1 MKSSNALMVIMAAP
15 IIGQV
20 INTAFHVIWNH
31 ATKAKGHL
39 GSIIFC
45 FLMGWFVQIL
55 LTSGA
60 LCQCNASTNDW
71 VGAFTLNSASTIGFG
86 YCYFTFVN
94 LLKTSLR
101 IRILVEIEQNGS
113 QGMTANALRRLYDA
127 KDVTTMRIIR
137 LRNWRQIKQWGDN
150 LYPEGWAFLTLGRV
164 LRLLKMIM
172 RLPITPEILT

>member
-1 MKSSNALMVIMAAP
+1 MVIAVAP
-15 IIGQV
+15 FMGQI

-45 FLMGWFVQIL
+45 FLAGWLVQIL
-55 LTSGA
+55 LTSSA
-60 LCQCNASTNDW
+60 LCQCNASANDW
-71 VGAFTLNSASTIGFG
+71 VGTFTLNSASTIGFG

-101 IRILVEIEQNGS
+101 IRILAEIEQNGG

-150 LYPEGWAFLTLGRV
+150 LYPEGWAFLALGRV
-164 LRLLKMIM
+164 LRLLKTIM
-172 RLPITPEILT
+172 GLPIIPEIST